1 MSQWK
6 TALFVTVLVLAS
18 MMMVPALSDD
28 SDAADNV
35 YIYSDVTSLDIMS
48 HSERTFQI
56 VINNNTDSVYDIRL
70 VALKDSSQYDVSF
83 SEKEF
88 LLDKG
93 VSKSISITI
102 KSAKYAE
109 TETGDLVIRA
119 EYYSVTSGV
128 PAPNDVTISVTTHS
142 MYSDVN
148 SFNRFLG
155 VFSNPLPSPL
165 NSPLVTSLITLA
177 IWIALGAILS
187 SLFVTISYK
196 LIFRKD
202 KEDHKEGKKGLRQMW
217 KSLFIIC
224 MMYGITNTMV
234 VYGVDQEIIGMVSEI
249 TSVLFI
255 LFGGIIVWK
264 IVKVEINAIGE
275 RLGED
280 GRFDPSIIPLF
291 LMIAKTI
298 VITVTAFMALAV
310 YGVDMMSILMGL
322 GLITTGISFGAKNII
337 NQFLSGTLLLAERPF
352 IRGDKVKVAGNDTV
366 MIVNKVGYMTTKFK
380 SWINEEIITIPN
392 SNLMENP
399 IVNITKDNILYR
411 VYDYFS
417 ISYTSDLSR
426 AKEIMMECALE
437 HPDVI
442 ADQSISSP
450 NVRFDN
456 IDRTCINIRLS
467 FLVND
472 HENYGSIAG
481 EIRYRIFAKFCEEG
495 IDIPYDQYTV
505 NLVRIKR
512 TDSPDALPE

>member
-6 TALFVTVLVLAS
+6 TVLLAALVFAS
-18 MMMVPALSDD
+18 VMAVPALSDD
-28 SDAADNV
+28 GDAATENV
-35 YIYSDVTSLDIMS
+35 YIYSDVTSLDILS
-48 HSERTFQI
+48 HSEKTFQI
-56 VINNNTDSVYDIRL
+56 VINNNTGSVYDIRL
-70 VALKDSSQYDVSF
+70 TAQKNSDQYDVTF
-83 SEKEF
+83 GEKEF
-88 LLDKG
+88 SLDRG
-93 VSKSISITI
+93 VSKTVDVTVTT
-102 KSAKYAE
+102 AKYAD
-109 TETGDLVIRA
+109 TETGNLIIRA
-119 EYYSVTSGV
+119 EYYSVTAGV
-128 PAPNDVTISVTTHS
+128 PAPNDVVIPVTTHS
-142 MYSDVN
+142 QYSDVN
-148 SFNRFLG
+148 SFNKILG
-155 VFSNPLPSPL
+155 TFSNPLPSPL
-165 NSPLVTSLITLA
+165 NSPLVTSAITIV
-177 IWIALGAILS
+177 IWIVLGAVMS
-187 SLFVTISYK
+187 SMFVAISYR
-196 LIFRKD
+196 LIFRRD
-202 KEDHKEGKKGLRQMW
+202 KLEHKEGRKGLKQMW

-255 LFGGIIVWK
+255 LFGGIVVWK

-291 LMIAKTI
+291 LMIAKTL

-352 IRGDKVKVAGNDTV
+352 VREDKVKVAGNDTV
-366 MIVNKVGYMTTKFK
+366 MIVKKVGYMTTRFK
-380 SWINEEIITIPN
+380 SWVNEEIITIPN

-399 IVNITKDNILYR
+399 IVNITKDNDLYR

-442 ADQSISSP
+442 ADDAIGSP

-481 EIRYRIFAKFCEEG
+481 EIRYRIFARFCEEG

-505 NLVRIKR
+505 NLIRVRR
-512 TDSPDALPE
+512 ADSPDALPE